1 MRLSLT
7 LGDSEFLISN
17 ANVSGNC
24 STVELGWPDQPF
36 PELGRIRMEFQEPG
50 LTFYR
55 IFSLTSV
62 QKVDLKPLLNIF
74 YFQILNFD
82 NFRI

>member
-50 LTFYR
+50 STFYR
-55 IFSLTSV
+55 IFTLTFLV
-62 QKVDLKPLLNIF
+62 QKVDLKLLLRIL
-74 YFQILNFD
+74 YFRVLDFD
-82 NFRI
+82 SF